1 NVQPEDQGDYSAK
14 VTNVGGT
21 LKTKKCKVT
30 VTKSPEFVN
39 KPTTQEVK
47 QSETAVF
54 EAKVDGYPIPK

>member
-1 NVQPEDQGDYSAK
+1 MLVEQSNQRNAK
-14 VTNVGGT
+14 SLFQV
-21 LKTKKCKVT
+21 KT
-30 VTKSPEFVN
+30 PEFVN